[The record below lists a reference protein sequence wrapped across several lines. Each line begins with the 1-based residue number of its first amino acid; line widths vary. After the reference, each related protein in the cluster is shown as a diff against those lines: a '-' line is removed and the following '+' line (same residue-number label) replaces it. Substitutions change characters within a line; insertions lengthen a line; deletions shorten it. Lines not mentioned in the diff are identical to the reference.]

1 MKSYFGFSS
10 HTNRTLSEEELQRN
24 ALLSDLE
31 QTEAETAKEKRQ
43 SLLDRAMTRYAWLME
58 ISYLYDDRIFLRS
71 SNENES
77 GNKARIKQV
86 NLEDIPKELTA
97 EERKMLEEVA
107 KRPVVFD
114 EDCPELTEDELKQF
128 RSVLHFGR

>member
-1 MKSYFGFSS
+1 MLGLWRLAICTTIGFSC
-10 HTNRTLSEEELQRN
+10 
-24 ALLSDLE
+24 
-31 QTEAETAKEKRQ
+31 
-43 SLLDRAMTRYAWLME
+43 
-58 ISYLYDDRIFLRS
+58 RS

-77 GNKARIKQV
+77 GNKARIKRV
-86 NLEDIPKELTA
+86 NLEDLPKELTA

>member
-1 MKSYFGFSS
+1 MLGLWRLAICTTIRFFY
-10 HTNRTLSEEELQRN
+10 
-24 ALLSDLE
+24 AL
-31 QTEAETAKEKRQ
+31 A
-43 SLLDRAMTRYAWLME
+43 
-58 ISYLYDDRIFLRS
+58 
-71 SNENES
+71 ES

>member
-1 MKSYFGFSS
+1 MLGLWRLAICTTIGFSY
-10 HTNRTLSEEELQRN
+10 
-24 ALLSDLE
+24 AL
-31 QTEAETAKEKRQ
+31 A
-43 SLLDRAMTRYAWLME
+43 
-58 ISYLYDDRIFLRS
+58 
-71 SNENES
+71 ENES

>member
-1 MKSYFGFSS
+1 MLGLWRLAICTTIGFSY
-10 HTNRTLSEEELQRN
+10 
-24 ALLSDLE
+24 AL
-31 QTEAETAKEKRQ
+31 A
-43 SLLDRAMTRYAWLME
+43 
-58 ISYLYDDRIFLRS
+58 

>member
-1 MKSYFGFSS
+1 MLGLWRLAICTTIGFSY
-10 HTNRTLSEEELQRN
+10 
-24 ALLSDLE
+24 AL
-31 QTEAETAKEKRQ
+31 A
-43 SLLDRAMTRYAWLME
+43 
-58 ISYLYDDRIFLRS
+58 
-71 SNENES
+71 ENES
-77 GNKARIKQV
+77 SNKARIKQV

>member
-1 MKSYFGFSS
+1 MIG
-10 HTNRTLSEEELQRN
+10 LQKF
-24 ALLSDLE
+24 AIYM
-31 QTEAETAKEKRQ
+31 
-43 SLLDRAMTRYAWLME
+43 MTRF
-58 ISYLYDDRIFLRS
+58 SY

-77 GNKARIKQV
+77 GSKARIKRV
-86 NLEDIPKELTA
+86 NLEDLPKELTA

>member
-1 MKSYFGFSS
+1 MLGLWRLAICTTIGFS
-10 HTNRTLSEEELQRN
+10 
-24 ALLSDLE
+24 
-31 QTEAETAKEKRQ
+31 
-43 SLLDRAMTRYAWLME
+43 Y
-58 ISYLYDDRIFLRS
+58 

-77 GNKARIKQV
+77 GNKARIKRV
-86 NLEDIPKELTA
+86 NLEDLPKELTA

>member
-1 MKSYFGFSS
+1 MTYW
-10 HTNRTLSEEELQRN
+10 NWN
-24 ALLSDLE
+24 LLFQL
-31 QTEAETAKEKRQ
+31 T
-43 SLLDRAMTRYAWLME
+43 
-58 ISYLYDDRIFLRS
+58 S